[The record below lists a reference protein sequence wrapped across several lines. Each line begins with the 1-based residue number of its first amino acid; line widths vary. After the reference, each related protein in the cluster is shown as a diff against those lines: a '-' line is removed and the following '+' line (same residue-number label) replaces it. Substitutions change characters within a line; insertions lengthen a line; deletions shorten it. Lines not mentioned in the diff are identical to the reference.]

1 MLLDISVTVIAVC
14 MLALTIA
21 MIPILLAIR
30 KFISELNKLTEQA
43 RLQTAPLVHD
53 ATLAMGTVRT
63 ILTNL
68 ERDLPKVSEGI
79 NDLRGTAAD
88 IREFERMLIDRVER
102 PLLDLTAIIAGI
114 SKGLVVFWRTLAH
127 RR

>member
-1 MLLDISVTVIAVC
+1 MLLDISVVVIAVC
-14 MLALTIA
+14 MLVLTIA

-30 KFISELNKLTEQA
+30 KFLSELNKLTEQA

-53 ATLAMGTVRT
+53 ATLAMGSVRT
-63 ILTNL
+63 ILNNL
-68 ERDLPKVSEGI
+68 ERDLPKVSDGI

-88 IREFERMLIDRVER
+88 IRDFERMLIDRVER

>member
-1 MLLDISVTVIAVC
+1 MLLDISVVVIAVC
-14 MLALTIA
+14 MLAITIA
-21 MIPILLAIR
+21 MFPILLAIR
-30 KFISELNKLTEQA
+30 KFLSELNKLVEQA

-63 ILTNL
+63 ILNTL
-68 ERDLPKVSEGI
+68 EKDLPKVSDGI

-114 SKGLVVFWRTLAH
+114 TKGLVIFWRTLAH

>member
-14 MLALTIA
+14 MLAITIA